1 VAGGP
6 LTFGEEGLKGLAS
19 RGDDP
24 PEGVFS
30 PYAIRHNLKATER
43 TQPESNREEGQR
55 KPVIDQTLAPYQRF
69 HDETGN
75 SIAASNLTLA
85 HAMLAQQ
92 RVQHEIA
99 LTVAEAAD
107 RLKVSTKK
115 VYQMVQAGEI
125 PHNRVGD
132 QIRIPP

>member
-1 VAGGP
+1 
-6 LTFGEEGLKGLAS
+6 LSL
-19 RGDDP
+19 
-24 PEGVFS
+24 
-30 PYAIRHNLKATER
+30 Y
-43 TQPESNREEGQR
+43 
-55 KPVIDQTLAPYQRF
+55 TLYQRF

-75 SIAASNLTLA
+75 SVAASNLTLA

-125 PHNRVGD
+125 PHNRVGN
-132 QIRIPP
+132 QIRILPSSLEELIRRPLGPRRSHPRLAI